1 MFRFAP
7 PAGPP
12 PPPLPLGWVTCQSP
26 DGKTFYHNPHTGASN
41 WEFPSCPSAPFAPHP
56 SAPPLASLNAS
67 FDAVVVNPELQSLTD
82 ALTSLKIGVHTTCV
96 ALAAALQHKGVMC
109 IDDLRLLS
117 VVDARDLLE
126 RVGFEKIQL
135 LKLMQAIAPPLAVA
149 SAKDTATEDIAKM
162 RADQAVASFCI
173 PALSLHA
180 TQRRESERG
189 GESDKLLLWNT
200 AIPGVTHPD
209 VFALDEG
216 NASVVRVRVRGVYQ
230 LHAAVSFQNCWAT
243 LDVFVN
249 GTSRCGTS
257 ISLNSMQ
264 ICFTGP
270 LIVFDIL
277 QLDANDAIT
286 LQLSPHPMPTNSRL
300 NLVLLQRL

>member
-41 WEFPSCPSAPFAPHP
+41 WEFPSSPSVPFAPHP
-56 SAPPLASLNAS
+56 SAPPLASSNAS

-162 RADQAVASFCI
+162 RADQAAASFCI

-180 TQRRESERG
+180 TQRR
-189 GESDKLLLWNT
+189 ESDKLLLWNT

-230 LHAAVSFQNCWAT
+230 LHAEILCGNYAS
-243 LDVFVN
+243 LDICVN
-249 GTSRCGTS
+249 GTSRCGTRMS
-257 ISLNSMQ
+257 LDNPTIS
-264 ICFTGP
+264 FTGP
-270 LIVFDIL
+270 LVVFDIL

-286 LQLSPHPMPTNSRL
+286 VQVSARSFNSRL
-300 NLVLLQRL
+300 NMVLLQRL